1 MKTSV
6 EINEE
11 KLLIAKKLSDTI
23 TLRETIDLALDALIA
38 QQRRFSMLNI
48 IGTPFFEGDLRKMR
62 SSRVS
67 PRR

>member
-6 EINEE
+6 EIDEK
-11 KLLIAKKLSDTI
+11 KLLMAKKLSDTM

-48 IGTPFFEGDLRKMR
+48 IGTPFFEGDLKKMR
-62 SSRVS
+62 STRVGSR
-67 PRR
+67 